1 MSGRLALRAVATAMV
16 ASLSVACASRVS
28 MPPEPGPVTDPL
40 LLRIDTHGEL
50 LPAGF
55 ALAHVPQFSLY
66 ADGLIV
72 MEGAQIAIY
81 PGPAMAPVFSMR
93 VNAEGM
99 RRISEAAGQAGLDG
113 PNRTYELPIV
123 ADAGTTTFTF
133 VDGDTRHVISAYALG
148 MEDPSIPDDER
159 TARAALLDLQTKLGN
174 VSGWL
179 PERSLSAER
188 PFEYSR
194 LAVIVSTEPVE
205 QLEEPEL
212 TWPLDRPIADLAK
225 SVGDAAMVSCFA
237 VDGEDVAKLRPL
249 VARANELTPW
259 DSGGTRY
266 WLRFRPLLPDES
278 GCPDV

>member
-1 MSGRLALRAVATAMV
+1 MSGRLALRAVAMALV
-16 ASLSVACASRVS
+16 ASISVACASRVS
-28 MPPEPGPVTDPL
+28 TPPGSGRVTDPL
-40 LLRIDTHGEL
+40 LLRIDTHGGL

-55 ALAHVPQFSLY
+55 ALAHIPQFSLY

-72 MEGAQIAIY
+72 MEGAQIAMY

-99 RRISEAAGQAGLDG
+99 RRISEAARRARLDG

-133 VDGDTRHVISAYALG
+133 VEDGTRHVISAYALG

-159 TARAALLDLQTKLGN
+159 KARAALLDLQTKLGN
-174 VSGWL
+174 LSGWL
-179 PERSLSAER
+179 PEGSLSPEQ
-188 PFEYSR
+188 PFEYQR

-205 QLEEPEL
+205 QLEQPEL
-212 TWPLDRPIADLAK
+212 TWPLDRPIAELAGP
-225 SVGDAAMVSCFA
+225 VNAPMVSCFA
-237 VDGEDVAKLRPL
+237 VDGGDVAKLRPL

-259 DSGGTRY
+259 ESGGTRY

-278 GCPDV
+278 GCPEL